1 MTDLPEKDKKRKAE
15 TAEYSGLFF
24 YLNVDI
30 FVTETFNR
38 CNTNEKPAGGREM

>member
-24 YLNVDI
+24 HLSGDI
-30 FVTETFNR
+30 FVTETSNR
-38 CNTNEKPAGGREM
+38 CNANERPTGGREM

>member
-24 YLNVDI
+24 LFKWGY
-30 FVTETFNR
+30 F
-38 CNTNEKPAGGREM
+38 CH